1 MADHLCK
8 PDLSTPAAF
17 AAWSTALEAFT
28 DKPHVYMK
36 LSGAF
41 NEFAPKQTPSTIPAL
56 LEALKP
62 YFDRVYEVFGPKRVM
77 FGSDWPV
84 CNVGGPRGQT
94 NEEGKES
101 NWGLW
106 RDVVEAWMDGRGFDE
121 KIRENIWWRT
131 GAEAYRIGE
140 L

>member
-1 MADHLCK
+1 MTDHLCK
-8 PDLSTPAAF
+8 PDLSTPASF
-17 AAWSTALEAFT
+17 TAWSVALEAFT
-28 DKPHVYMK
+28 DKPYVYMK

-41 NEFAPKQTPSTIPAL
+41 NEFAPEPTPATVPAL
-56 LEALKP
+56 LELLKP
-62 YFDRVYEVFGPKRVM
+62 YFDRVYEVFGSERIM

-84 CNVGGPRGQT
+84 CNVGGPRRQID
-94 NEEGKES
+94 EEGKQS

-106 RDVVEAWMDGRGFDE
+106 RDVVEAWMDERKLDE
-121 KIRENIWWRT
+121 NIKEDIWWRT